1 MLLKEYLNSPDINLN
16 LYSIYI
22 IKQFLIKNNFDEKSI
37 KTLIEQLND
46 EILLLLS
53 SLLNKNNNSLSS
65 EILIILINISYPLE
79 GEMLFGNEEKVITNI
94 ANFLGNNKTNIN
106 LLYYGILLIKNI
118 TSKNSLVKQIL
129 QNYNIIQFF
138 NEIYENYLL
147 DANFIN
153 NIILCIGHFINS
165 RFDNNRN
172 ILSSIKIIKT
182 QLVKNMPVRNLLE
195 YVYILYNLSLS
206 KNIKTYEAMV
216 KYEVEKNLMDIYPF
230 ENDIKIKEFKEE
242 NNNSINIDEKDV
254 TENDYQNLRLLIL
267 KILGK
272 IMSSENNDEIT
283 QKVVD
288 SGIAK
293 FLNKVLQTNN
303 IKIIKNVFFCASNIC
318 AGTYGQ
324 ISNLYDNGTMFELIK
339 AAKSIYD
346 SLDNNNFINSTIR
359 TDYIKAFKEIN
370 YVISLTIMNSLYERL
385 IPLTKYQ
392 NYTTILILLKGLKF
406 FDDLNTSTNK
416 LLLIYILNAIS
427 KLIDYDNTED
437 ENEPQ
442 MFEGVNFREFL
453 SLHGFKEILE
463 KLQTNGDENIV
474 DLAEQLFDKLYDDDS
489 DNNINI
495 DDIVN
500 EKNSDNDNDNDDK
513 VDDDY

>member
-37 KTLIEQLND
+37 KALIEQLND

-216 KYEVEKNLMDIYPF
+216 KYEVEKNLMNIYPF
-230 ENDIKIKEFKEE
+230 ENDIKLKELNEE
-242 NNNSINIDEKDV
+242 N
-254 TENDYQNLRLLIL
+254 
-267 KILGK
+267 
-272 IMSSENNDEIT
+272 
-283 QKVVD
+283 
-288 SGIAK
+288 
-293 FLNKVLQTNN
+293 
-303 IKIIKNVFFCASNIC
+303 
-318 AGTYGQ
+318 
-324 ISNLYDNGTMFELIK
+324 
-339 AAKSIYD
+339 
-346 SLDNNNFINSTIR
+346 INS
-359 TDYIKAFKEIN
+359 
-370 YVISLTIMNSLYERL
+370 
-385 IPLTKYQ
+385 
-392 NYTTILILLKGLKF
+392 
-406 FDDLNTSTNK
+406 
-416 LLLIYILNAIS
+416 
-427 KLIDYDNTED
+427 
-437 ENEPQ
+437 
-442 MFEGVNFREFL
+442 
-453 SLHGFKEILE
+453 
-463 KLQTNGDENIV
+463 
-474 DLAEQLFDKLYDDDS
+474 
-489 DNNINI
+489 
-495 DDIVN
+495 
-500 EKNSDNDNDNDDK
+500 
-513 VDDDY
+513 